1 MSDSLFDA
9 SLFDVTAYDTVPA
22 PQVDPEPA
30 LADEGDGS
38 AADGSGADGSGAE
51 PATDANEPDGGPE
64 STDRRH
70 QIDNADNADIVPID
84 PDDGVDALAAPVPDV
99 PDIASAAFADLLGLP
114 DPPGASAG
122 ISEIDEALLREPSA
136 DVLWGEIVGQA
147 AAVGQLRASTLAPV
161 HAYLFAG
168 PPGVG
173 KLDAARAFAAA
184 LLCPRGGCGHCSV
197 CVRAMAQA
205 HPDLVVVEREGA
217 SISVDQ
223 AREILRLAMR
233 SPLEGDRKVL
243 VLVDFHLVTI
253 AAPTLLKIIEE
264 PPPSTVFVVLAEQ
277 ITPELVTI
285 ASRCVVVTFASLGRS
300 VIEAQLVSEGAT
312 EEQALRA
319 ADMAGGRLDRARL
332 LVVDPS
338 LASRMAFWEQV
349 PARLD
354 GTGAAVSVVAAETV
368 TLLDQIAVGPLAERQ
383 QAEADALEARLEAS
397 GIRGGAGARKDLLD
411 RHKREQ
417 KRVRD
422 DELRYGLAA
431 LSRRYASAAAEG
443 GPTAGAAMQA
453 VDLLSA
459 TNVHLERNPSLLLL
473 LQSLFLRLPA
483 LR

>member
-9 SLFDVTAYDTVPA
+9 SLFDVTAYETPPT
-22 PQVDPEPA
+22 PQVEPEPA
-30 LADEGDGS
+30 LMDE
-38 AADGSGADGSGAE
+38 APADGSVVRSVDVVI
-51 PATDANEPDGGPE
+51 EPDDAGPGRPAPAP
-64 STDRRH
+64 S
-70 QIDNADNADIVPID
+70 ADNADIVPLD
-84 PDDGVDALAAPVPDV
+84 PEDAVDAGASPDLEV
-99 PDIASAAFADLLGLP
+99 PDIASAAFAGLLGTH
-114 DPPGASAG
+114 DPLGVAVDDQ
-122 ISEIDEALLREPSA
+122 EIDEALLREPSA
-136 DVLWGEIVGQA
+136 DVLWAEIIGQD
-147 AAVGQLRASTLAPV
+147 AAVAQLRSSTLAPV

-173 KLDAARAFAAA
+173 KLGAARAFAAA

-277 ITPELVTI
+277 VTPELVTI
-285 ASRCVVVTFASLGRS
+285 ASRCVVVPFGALGSR
-300 VIEAQLVSEGAT
+300 VIESQLMAEGAT
-312 EEQALRA
+312 ADQARRA
-319 ADMAGGRLDRARL
+319 AEMSGGRLDRARL
-332 LVVDPS
+332 LVTDPS
-338 LASRMAFWEQV
+338 LAGRMAFWEQV
-349 PARLD
+349 PRRLD

-368 TLLDQIAVGPLAERQ
+368 ALLDQIAVGPLADRQ

-397 GIRGGAGARKDLLD
+397 GVRGGAGARKDLVD

-422 DELRYGLAA
+422 DELRFGLAVV
-431 LSRRYASAAAEG
+431 SRRYAAVAAANGDDARAALAALTHISAANE
-443 GPTAGAAMQA
+443 
-453 VDLLSA
+453 
-459 TNVHLERNPSLLLL
+459 HLERNPNLLLL
-473 LQSLFLRLPA
+473 LQSLYLRLPRLHEGA
-483 LR
+483 SPG

>member
-9 SLFDVTAYDTVPA
+9 SLFDVTAYETPPA
-22 PQVDPEPA
+22 PQVEAEPTLVDDA
-30 LADEGDGS
+30 LADGS
-38 AADGSGADGSGAE
+38 AAE
-51 PATDANEPDGGPE
+51 QVVLVNEPDDDDLALADPGP
-64 STDRRH
+64 S
-70 QIDNADNADIVPID
+70 ADNADVVPID
-84 PDDGVDALAAPVPDV
+84 PDDAADDDTAPVPEV
-99 PDIASAAFADLLGLP
+99 PDIASAAFADLLGAP
-114 DPPGASAG
+114 NSPGMSADNV
-122 ISEIDEALLREPSA
+122 EIDEALLRETSA
-136 DVLWGEIVGQA
+136 DVLWAEIIGQD
-147 AAVGQLRASTLAPV
+147 AAVAQLRSSTLAPV

-277 ITPELVTI
+277 VTPELVTI
-285 ASRCVVVTFASLGRS
+285 ASRCVVVPFAALGSR
-300 VIEAQLVSEGAT
+300 VIEAQLVVEGAT
-312 EEQALRA
+312 VDQAQRA
-319 ADMAGGRLDRARL
+319 AEMSGGRLDRARL
-332 LVVDPS
+332 LVSDRS
-338 LASRMAFWEQV
+338 LEERLAFWERV
-349 PARLD
+349 PRRLD
-354 GTGAAVSVVAAETV
+354 GTGAAVAVVAAETLA
-368 TLLDQIAVGPLAERQ
+368 LLDQIAVGPLAERQ

-397 GIRGGAGARKDLLD
+397 GARGGAGARKDLVD

-422 DELRYGLAA
+422 DELRYGLAVI
-431 LSRRYASAAAEG
+431 SRRYAAQAVAGGEDARAALAALVQISAAN
-443 GPTAGAAMQA
+443 
-453 VDLLSA
+453 D
-459 TNVHLERNPSLLLL
+459 HLERNPHLLLL

>member
-9 SLFDVTAYDTVPA
+9 SLFDVTAYETAPP
-22 PQVDPEPA
+22 PQVEAEPA
-30 LADEGDGS
+30 LVDE
-38 AADGSGADGSGAE
+38 ALADGSVADALKIANDPDDDPE
-51 PATDANEPDGGPE
+51 QADPAPTV
-64 STDRRH
+64 
-70 QIDNADNADIVPID
+70 DNADIVPID
-84 PDDGVDALAAPVPDV
+84 PEDAMDEEPTPTLEV
-99 PDIASAAFADLLGLP
+99 PDIASAAFADLLGTH
-114 DPPGASAG
+114 DPLGGSASD
-122 ISEIDEALLREPSA
+122 IEIDETLLREPSVE
-136 DVLWGEIVGQA
+136 VLWAEIIGQD
-147 AAVGQLRASTLAPV
+147 AAVAQLRSSTLAPV

-173 KLDAARAFAAA
+173 KLGAARAFAAA

-197 CVRAMAQA
+197 CVRALAQA

-277 ITPELVTI
+277 VTPELVTI
-285 ASRCVVVTFASLGRS
+285 ASRCVVVPFAALGSR
-300 VIEAQLVSEGAT
+300 VIESQLAAEGAT
-312 EEQALRA
+312 VDQARRA
-319 ADMAGGRLDRARL
+319 AEMSSGRLDRARL
-332 LVVDPS
+332 LVSDRS
-338 LASRMAFWEQV
+338 LSERLAFWEQV
-349 PARLD
+349 PRRLD

-368 TLLDQIAVGPLAERQ
+368 ALLDQIAVGPLAERQ

-397 GIRGGAGARKDLLD
+397 GLRGGVGARKDLAD

-422 DELRYGLAA
+422 DELRYGLAVISRTYAA
-431 LSRRYASAAAEG
+431 LTVAGGEDAREALAALTQI
-443 GPTAGAAMQA
+443 TAA
-453 VDLLSA
+453 
-459 TNVHLERNPSLLLL
+459 NEHLERNPNLVLL
-473 LQSLFLRLPA
+473 LQSLYLRLPR
-483 LR
+483 LREATLSG